1 MVNPIYISNIKNSDG
16 LFYASVDF
24 KNGSL
29 FEAGSRT
36 VAVLGMADSIP
47 EAEAIAE
54 KEVSSVS
61 GPLFHRSD
69 IGTNTVIQNRIDH
82 MNSLR

>member
-1 MVNPIYISNIKNSDG
+1 M
-16 LFYASVDF
+16 
-24 KNGSL
+24 KNGKL
-29 FEAGSRT
+29 VEAGSRT
-36 VAVLGMADSIP
+36 VAVIGIADSIV

-69 IGTNTVIQNRIDH
+69 IGTANVIQKRMDH

>member
-1 MVNPIYISNIKNSDG
+1 
-16 LFYASVDF
+16 
-24 KNGSL
+24 
-29 FEAGSRT
+29 
-36 VAVLGMADSIP
+36 MADSIA

-54 KEVSSVS
+54 NEVSSVS

-69 IGTNTVIQNRIDH
+69 IGTETVIQDRINH

>member
-1 MVNPIYISNIKNSDG
+1 
-16 LFYASVDF
+16 
-24 KNGSL
+24 
-29 FEAGSRT
+29 
-36 VAVLGMADSIP
+36 MADSIA

-69 IGTNTVIQNRIDH
+69 IGTETVIQDRIDH